1 MAKQVPNELITTKEQ
16 STDNQFLQIEPLI
29 RTIRGQQVLLDS
41 DLAILYGVETKRLN
55 EQVKRNI
62 ERFPDDFMFQLTK
75 VELINLKSQIA
86 TSSAT
91 NDSLRSQIV
100 TLNTENYS
108 IRSQNAT
115 LNEGTNLRSQIV
127 TSSHGGVRYLPYA
140 FTENGIAMLSSV
152 LRSPIAIQ
160 VNIRIMRA
168 FTAMRQ
174 FIASN
179 AQIFQRLDVMEQN
192 QLAIVAHQT
201 ETDHKLEEIFRRL
214 DSGNVQPHQGIFYD
228 GQIFDAYTFINDRI
242 REATTRI
249 ILIDNYIDDSVLTIL
264 SKRADKVTATVYT
277 KKPSAQLQLDI
288 QKHNAQYPPI
298 DIVTFDRSHDRFLCI
313 DETVYHLGA
322 SIKDLSKKWFAF
334 NRMEMPTSELLQKIQ

>member
-41 DLAILYGVETKRLN
+41 DLAILYGVETRQLN
-55 EQVKRNI
+55 QQVKRNI
-62 ERFPDDFMFQLTK
+62 ERFPEDFMFQLTK
-75 VELINLKSQIA
+75 VELIKLKSQIA
-86 TSSAT
+86 TLSAT
-91 NDSLRSQIV
+91 DYPLRSQIV
-100 TLNTENYS
+100 T
-108 IRSQNAT
+108 I
-115 LNEGTNLRSQIV
+115 NEEVNLKSQIV
-127 TSSHGGVRYLPYA
+127 TSSHGGARKLPYA

-192 QLAIVAHQT
+192 QLALVAHQT
-201 ETDHKLEEIFRRL
+201 ETDHKLEEVFRRL
-214 DSGNVQPHQGIFYD
+214 DSGNVQPHQGIFYN

-264 SKRADKVTATVYT
+264 SKRADKVATTIYT

-298 DIVTFDRSHDRFLCI
+298 DIITFDRSHDRFLCI
-313 DETVYHLGA
+313 DDTVYHLGA
-322 SIKDLSKKWFAF
+322 SIKDLGKKWFAF
-334 NRMEMPTSELLQKIQ
+334 NRMEMQTNELLQKMQ